1 MKIVKEQNK
10 FGLDIIIKEED
21 KYLSVS
27 MAGNGDLYWI
37 INVKND
43 DGCTHQFFNITKEN
57 YELYKLFEGLFFDL
71 DTLNIT
77 FPYDVDP
84 FCLYDDY
91 VNKEER
97 LIEKKRYRLY
107 NKSHYKDLYDEDRQ
121 IISWHSDET
130 AYDVSNILKIKKVDD
145 AFVLEFIIQTESDEY
160 DKDFGDP
167 SCIPVRFRN
176 SGSRYKPFNVLF
188 NKMYHGLESVEDT
201 HEIGHQIHMEEYL
214 YNKDKKLSRRI
225 V

>member
-1 MKIVKEQNK
+1 MKIVKEQNE

-27 MAGNGDLYWI
+27 MAGNGDLYWMI
-37 INVKND
+37 YVRND
-43 DGCTHQFFNITKEN
+43 DGCSHQFFNITKEN
-57 YELYKLFEGLFFDL
+57 YELYKMFEGLFYDI
-71 DTLNIT
+71 DTIS
-77 FPYDVDP
+77 
-84 FCLYDDY
+84 LYDNYKNED
-91 VNKEER
+91 ER

-107 NKSHYKDLYDEDRQ
+107 NKSHYKDLYDEDKQ

-130 AYDVSNILKIKKVDD
+130 AYDVSNILKIKKEDD
-145 AFVLEFIIQTESDEY
+145 FFVLEFIIQNESYEF
-160 DKDFGDP
+160 DKDFGDTGY
-167 SCIPVRFRN
+167 IPIRFRN

-188 NKMYHGLESVEDT
+188 DKMYQGLESVDDT